1 VKIRNSVFAVTLS
14 LAAIAA
20 TAQTSRLQATPA
32 AASAPTAIPALVPYS
47 GTAIAADGKPLTG
60 EASITFLIFKEEAGG
75 EPLWTETQSAVI
87 DSTGRFKVQLGAANP
102 NGLPPDLFANGE
114 ARWLEVQIAGEAAQA
129 RVLLASVPYA
139 LKAGDAT
146 TLGGLPVSAF
156 ALAASASAAR
166 ATIGE
171 PAGIPTDTLSN
182 VTTVGGVSGYV
193 PVFTGASTIADSLL
207 FASST
212 GVGIG
217 DTPASSDALDVNG
230 KSIFRNNMS
239 LARNGNASTSAGANS
254 FPIVFNTMTY
264 NSSSKAYTFPFFY
277 FQAEASGNNTASPG
291 ATMNFLYN
299 ANSSTPAETG
309 LYFNANGTIHFAAGQ
324 TFGATSSSGV
334 AFNGTSTSGTGVEGT
349 SAEGYGIQAS
359 STSGIGIVAS
369 STSGI
374 GIEASSSTGSAIYGN
389 STSYFG
395 VYGHSTSY
403 PGVYGNSTSN
413 SGVEGQSVNGDGG
426 DFYGET
432 SGSGVMGKSA
442 SGNGLLGV
450 AGSRNTQG
458 FSGIAGV
465 WGDAA
470 AHVGVLGTSNQYAGV
485 QGASGSSDGVYGQ
498 SNDTNTGDDVAGV
511 YGFASS
517 GLPGVEGTNT
527 ISDGQGTAYGPGVL
541 GIAGERYNPGSP
553 NAPFVAGVVGS
564 SSAYDGVSGISS
576 SSSRSGVAGYSFGGT
591 GISAYSEIGAGLFA
605 GTGNF
610 NGADAG
616 DFYGNVLVTGVV
628 SSTSEEA
635 VIDHPLDPANKY
647 LAHAAVQS
655 SEIMNLYTGNI
666 TTDELG
672 LATVTLPDW
681 FESLNTDFRYQL
693 TVVGQF
699 AQAIIKNKIANG
711 KFTIMTNASHV
722 EVSWQVTAV
731 RQDAYALANPL
742 VVERQKSAKE
752 RGFYLHPEVYGQPR
766 EKGTQWAS
774 HPEIMHRTQVI
785 RDAHKAAAK

>member
-47 GTAIAADGKPLTG
+47 GTASAADGKPLTG

-334 AFNGTSTSGTGVEGT
+334 AFNGTSTSNNGVEGT
-349 SAEGYGIQAS
+349 SSSGDGILGTTAGTTVHTAGVFGIAGTGN
-359 STSGIGIVAS
+359 TSG
-369 STSGI
+369 
-374 GIEASSSTGSAIYGN
+374 Y
-389 STSYFG
+389 
-395 VYGHSTSY
+395 
-403 PGVYGNSTSN
+403 
-413 SGVEGQSVNGDGG
+413 SGV
-426 DFYGET
+426 
-432 SGSGVMGKSA
+432 
-442 SGNGLLGV
+442 
-450 AGSRNTQG
+450 
-458 FSGIAGV
+458 AGV
-465 WGDAA
+465 WGDAN
-470 AHVGVLGTSNQYAGV
+470 AHVGVLGTSTQYDGVAGFS
-485 QGASGSSDGVYGQ
+485 ADNYGVYGQ
-498 SNDTNTGDDVAGV
+498 TDASSGGYAGV
-511 YGFASS
+511 YGYSS
-517 GLPGVEGTNT
+517 DNLPGVRGESNIGTGGAFYGGTNESANAT
-527 ISDGQGTAYGPGVL
+527 GGDGIYADGGGGFYGGHGITSYGGEGSYSGDGIVTYGGNGSDDGGDGINAYGGDGTNQYTSGSGIYATGGSGTTGGTA
-541 GIAGERYNPGSP
+541 A
-553 NAPFVAGVVGS
+553 A
-564 SSAYDGVSGISS
+564 AY
-576 SSSRSGVAGYSFGGT
+576 
-591 GISAYSEIGAGLFA
+591 FA
-605 GTGNF
+605 G
-610 NGADAG
+610 
-616 DFYGNVLVTGVV
+616 NVTVTGTLSAEVKNLQ
-628 SSTSEEA
+628 
-635 VIDHPLDPANKY
+635 IDHPLDPGNKY
-647 LAHAAVQS
+647 LNHTSVES
-655 SEIMNLYTGNI
+655 SEMMDIYTGNV

-672 LATVTLPDW
+672 QAIVTLPGW
-681 FESLNTDFRYQL
+681 FQSLNADFRYQL
-693 TVVGQF
+693 TVVGGRF
-699 AQAIIKNKIANG
+699 AQAIVSKEIENNQ
-711 KFTIMTNASHV
+711 FTISTNATGV
-722 EVSWQVTAV
+722 KVSWQVTAV
-731 RQDAYALANPL
+731 RQDAYAKAHPL
-742 VVERQKSAKE
+742 VVEETKPVSEQ
-752 RGFYLHPEVYGQPR
+752 GFYIHPELYGQPE
-766 EKGTQWAS
+766 EKQTEWGRKPEMMRRGRALRAARMSGPAGAGSKALYKKPSVGQLAS
-774 HPEIMHRTQVI
+774 SQ
-785 RDAHKAAAK
+785 